1 MAKTVFAALDVG
13 TTKTCG
19 IIASAGDAGAFQ
31 VLGVGVSATRG
42 LKKGVVINL
51 DEAKSAIREAVK
63 KAEHASGIK
72 MESAYVGVTGKH
84 ISSLNT
90 RSAVAVGRGDRLV
103 KGGDLKRVMESA
115 REIEIPSDR
124 RLLHVITRQYIL
136 DGHEGVRDPVGMSGF
151 RLDADAHVVTASAS
165 AVLNLVK
172 CVRGVG
178 VEVEDL
184 VLEPLASGEAV
195 LHPDEMEAGVILA
208 DIGGGTTDIAIWRG
222 GSVWFTSVL
231 PVGGYQVSR
240 DIAVGM
246 GIPYEMAEQ
255 VKVKYA
261 NLTPGTDG
269 KAKTEPAVVGTDNGQ
284 EVLLQDLND
293 IVRAR
298 IDELLRMV
306 MMELPRSELAAL
318 APAGLVLTGG
328 TANLPGIEVL
338 GEDIFRLPVRVGAPQ
353 DVYGLADILYDPAY
367 ATAVGLLKWGA
378 KRAGT
383 DPVPA
388 TPLEAMGK
396 TLRHFMFRAQRTFTR
411 ARQERR

>member
-1 MAKTVFAALDVG
+1 MAKTIFAALDVG

-19 IIASAGDAGAFQ
+19 IIAAVGDSGAFQ
-31 VLGVGVSATRG
+31 VLGVGVSAARG

-51 DEAKSAIREAVK
+51 DEAKDSIREAVK
-63 KAEHASGIK
+63 KAEHASGVR

-115 REIEIPSDR
+115 REIEIPSDH

-136 DGHEGVRDPVGMSGF
+136 DGHEGVKDPVGMSGF
-151 RLDADAHVVTASAS
+151 RLDADAHVVTASAA
-165 AVLNLVK
+165 AVQNLVK
-172 CVRGVG
+172 CIRGVG

-195 LHPDEMEAGVILA
+195 LRPDEMESGVIMA
-208 DIGGGTTDIAIWRG
+208 DIGGGTTDVAIWKG
-222 GSVWFTSVL
+222 GSPWFTSIL

-261 NLTPGTDG
+261 DLTPRADG
-269 KAKTEPAVVGTDNGQ
+269 KAKVEPAVVGMENGH
-284 EVLLQDLND
+284 EILVQDLND

-298 IDELLRMV
+298 IDELMRMV
-306 MMELPRSELAAL
+306 AMELPREELATL

-328 TANLPGIEVL
+328 TANLPGIEAIA
-338 GEDIFRLPVRVGAPQ
+338 EDVFRIPVRVGAPQ

-378 KRAGT
+378 RKSAGEELPRGRLEGPGRFFRHFFFRAKRA
-383 DPVPA
+383 A
-388 TPLEAMGK
+388 E
-396 TLRHFMFRAQRTFTR
+396 H
-411 ARQERR
+411 

>member
-19 IIASAGDAGAFQ
+19 IIANAGDSGAFQ

-51 DEAKSAIREAVK
+51 DEAKESIREAVK
-63 KAEHASGIK
+63 KAEHAAGMR

-115 REIEIPSDR
+115 REIDIPSDR

-151 RLDADAHVVTASAS
+151 RLDADAHVVTASTA
-165 AVLNLVK
+165 AVQNLVK

-178 VEVEDL
+178 VEIEDL
-184 VLEPLASGEAV
+184 VLEALAAGEAV
-195 LHPDEMEAGVILA
+195 LRSDEMEAGVVLA
-208 DIGGGTTDIAIWRG
+208 DIGGGTTDIAIWKG
-222 GSVWFTSVL
+222 GSPWFTAVI

-246 GIPYEMAEQ
+246 GIPYEMAEEA
-255 VKVKYA
+255 KVKYA
-261 NLTPGTDG
+261 NLLPSD
-269 KAKTEPAVVGTDNGQ
+269 KKDKSEPAVVGVDDGHDIL
-284 EVLLQDLND
+284 VQDLND

-298 IDELLRMV
+298 VDELMRMV
-306 MMELPRSELAAL
+306 AMELPRQELAAM

-328 TANLPGIEVL
+328 SSNLPGIEGVA
-338 GEDIFRLPVRVGAPQ
+338 EDVFRLPARVGAPQ

-367 ATAVGLLKWGA
+367 ATSVGLLKWGA

-383 DPVPA
+383 SPVPA
-388 TPLEAMGK
+388 TPLEAIGK
-396 TLRHFMFRAQRTFTR
+396 SLRHYLFRAERTLSR
-411 ARQERR
+411 VRQERR

>member
-1 MAKTVFAALDVG
+1 MAKTIFAALDVG

-19 IIASAGDAGAFQ
+19 IIAAVGDSGAFQ
-31 VLGVGVSATRG
+31 VLGVGVSAARG

-51 DEAKSAIREAVK
+51 DEAKDSIREAVK
-63 KAEHASGIK
+63 KAEHASGVR

-136 DGHEGVRDPVGMSGF
+136 DGHEGVKDPVGMSGF
-151 RLDADAHVVTASAS
+151 RLDADAHVVTASAA
-165 AVLNLVK
+165 AVQNLVK
-172 CVRGVG
+172 CIWGVG

-195 LHPDEMEAGVILA
+195 LRPDEMESGVIMA
-208 DIGGGTTDIAIWRG
+208 DIGGGTTDVAIWKG
-222 GSVWFTSVL
+222 GSPWFTSIL

-261 NLTPGTDG
+261 DLTPRADG
-269 KAKTEPAVVGTDNGQ
+269 KAKVEPAVVGMENGH
-284 EVLLQDLND
+284 EILVQDLND

-298 IDELLRMV
+298 IDELMRMV
-306 MMELPRSELAAL
+306 AMELPREELATL

-328 TANLPGIEVL
+328 TANLPGIEAIA
-338 GEDIFRLPVRVGAPQ
+338 EDVFRIPARVGAPQ

-367 ATAVGLLKWGA
+367 ATAVGLLRWGA
-378 KRAGT
+378 KRTGT

-388 TPLEAMGK
+388 TPLEAMGR
-396 TLRHFMFRAQRTFTR
+396 TLRHYLFRAQRTFVR